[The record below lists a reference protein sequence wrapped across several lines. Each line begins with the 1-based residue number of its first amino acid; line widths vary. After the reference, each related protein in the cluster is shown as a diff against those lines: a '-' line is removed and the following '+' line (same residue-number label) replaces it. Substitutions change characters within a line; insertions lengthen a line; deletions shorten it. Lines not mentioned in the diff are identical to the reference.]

1 MGKGRLGLGRVA
13 PAPASVCY
21 ALPCAGGDG
30 ELGGKGAQLNL
41 LFKSFGAGNRRLG
54 VPDAIVVPARCYR
67 ARGGARARAAERCD
81 LPDDLRK
88 EIAAFAA
95 RHGSRGVAC
104 RSSASCEDAL
114 DASYAGQFETVLNCA
129 SAAACEDGVR
139 KVWAS
144 TLAAGVLAYAGG
156 AARLPKFLK
165 AVAMAVVLQRQVR
178 SDAAGVLFT
187 VNPRNGCE
195 AEAVVEAVF
204 GQGEG
209 LVSGL
214 VTPDSYWVDTLDA
227 GKPRFLRER
236 VARKEQMIVAIPG
249 GGGETVDVPEASQ
262 RDRVLRGATSP
273 CSAAPA
279 PRSPTRSAAARTS
292 SAVTATM
299 DGPASVGPWRGAN
312 DGTWE
317 RDAHATRPVPP
328 MNDFFG
334 DVLADEVTRA
344 DQVRPRPREAALRPR
359 QRHPYLQPVPLGAP
373 DPPPVGP
380 PPPGPVLA
388 ALSRLHPAL
397 RKNDRVARRTLKC
410 RGWMADIRAWKDTER
425 AAREAAAR
433 ALGAVDPGQLGDG
446 ALADHAEAVAVEMA
460 KAWASHQRYTAPCLL
475 TTAAVFARCDPGD
488 AAGRRS
494 LLADVAAAGSNRRDF
509 WDHSPDRPLYE
520 AFSACPEALKALG
533 WARKVVRSKSDSAAA
548 IYLGEVV
555 DAASPVR
562 EAAADYLA
570 ARGGALARPAAEAGE
585 LLRHRNRP
593 RSRPEKLLH
602 WEHRC
607 KGRADRARAFN
618 QMLDSPAVING
629 PRHPPPQL
637 GKWFPKGGCGELT
650 DAFLAVINV
659 ALMGSDC
666 EDEFAA
672 GNLAPGAAVL
682 RGMPASSGA
691 EGALR
696 ARVRVVDEATFP
708 ELRRGEVAVL
718 NFTNSSFNAYLNR
731 CGAVV
736 TNTGGALSHAA
747 ICAREAAIPA
757 VCGCAHATC
766 SRRATSSRSTA
777 PRAP

>member
-1 MGKGRLGLGRVA
+1 
-13 PAPASVCY
+13 
-21 ALPCAGGDG
+21 
-30 ELGGKGAQLNL
+30 
-41 LFKSFGAGNRRLG
+41 
-54 VPDAIVVPARCYR
+54 
-67 ARGGARARAAERCD
+67 
-81 LPDDLRK
+81 
-88 EIAAFAA
+88 
-95 RHGSRGVAC
+95 
-104 RSSASCEDAL
+104 
-114 DASYAGQFETVLNCA
+114 
-129 SAAACEDGVR
+129 
-139 KVWAS
+139 
-144 TLAAGVLAYAGG
+144 
-156 AARLPKFLK
+156 
-165 AVAMAVVLQRQVR
+165 MAVVLQRQIA
-178 SDAAGVLFT
+178 DALGRGADVEF
-187 VNPRNGCE
+187 
-195 AEAVVEAVF
+195 AVEASKRF
-204 GQGEG
+204 GGRKLWLLQ
-209 LVSGL
+209 
-214 VTPDSYWVDTLDA
+214 
-227 GKPRFLRER
+227 
-236 VARKEQMIVAIPG
+236 AR
-249 GGGETVDVPEASQ
+249 
-262 RDRVLRGATSP
+262 
-273 CSAAPA
+273 
-279 PRSPTRSAAARTS
+279 
-292 SAVTATM
+292 AVTATM

-344 DQVRPRPREAALRPR
+344 QIKYGLGLAKLRCDLVNGI
-359 QRHPYLQPVPLGAP
+359 PYLQPVPLGAP

-433 ALGAVDPGQLGDG
+433 ALGAVDPKQLGDG
-446 ALADHAEAVAVEMA
+446 DLAEHVETVAVEMA

-475 TTAAVFARCDPGD
+475 TTAAVFA
-488 AAGRRS
+488 
-494 LLADVAAAGSNRRDF
+494 RRDF

-562 EAAADYLA
+562 EAAAEYLA
-570 ARGGALARPAAEAGE
+570 AVSDRVVGAYDVAAPALRESPAALFDLFHAAATTPPPEVATAAATEAADAAVAARAKPEHRKLVGELLADCREAYRVRDERALFNDAWLNGVGRRALLEVGARRFVDAARAALAAEAGRAAE
-585 LLRHRNRP
+585 ARSRP

-736 TNTGGALSHAA
+736 TNTGGALSHA
-747 ICAREAAIPA
+747 ICARRRSPRSAAA
-757 VCGCAHATC
+757 RTRRTLATGDVVEVDGAQGTVTILK
-766 SRRATSSRSTA
+766 RAA
-777 PRAP
+777 DA

>member
-1 MGKGRLGLGRVA
+1 
-13 PAPASVCY
+13 
-21 ALPCAGGDG
+21 
-30 ELGGKGAQLNL
+30 
-41 LFKSFGAGNRRLG
+41 
-54 VPDAIVVPARCYR
+54 
-67 ARGGARARAAERCD
+67 
-81 LPDDLRK
+81 
-88 EIAAFAA
+88 
-95 RHGSRGVAC
+95 
-104 RSSASCEDAL
+104 
-114 DASYAGQFETVLNCA
+114 
-129 SAAACEDGVR
+129 
-139 KVWAS
+139 
-144 TLAAGVLAYAGG
+144 
-156 AARLPKFLK
+156 
-165 AVAMAVVLQRQVR
+165 
-178 SDAAGVLFT
+178 
-187 VNPRNGCE
+187 
-195 AEAVVEAVF
+195 
-204 GQGEG
+204 
-209 LVSGL
+209 
-214 VTPDSYWVDTLDA
+214 
-227 GKPRFLRER
+227 
-236 VARKEQMIVAIPG
+236 
-249 GGGETVDVPEASQ
+249 
-262 RDRVLRGATSP
+262 
-273 CSAAPA
+273 
-279 PRSPTRSAAARTS
+279 
-292 SAVTATM
+292 
-299 DGPASVGPWRGAN
+299 
-312 DGTWE
+312 
-317 RDAHATRPVPP
+317 
-328 MNDFFG
+328 
-334 DVLADEVTRA
+334 
-344 DQVRPRPREAALRPR
+344 
-359 QRHPYLQPVPLGAP
+359 
-373 DPPPVGP
+373 
-380 PPPGPVLA
+380 
-388 ALSRLHPAL
+388 
-397 RKNDRVARRTLKC
+397 
-410 RGWMADIRAWKDTER
+410 
-425 AAREAAAR
+425 
-433 ALGAVDPGQLGDG
+433 
-446 ALADHAEAVAVEMA
+446 MA

-488 AAGRRS
+488 AAGRRA

-562 EAAADYLA
+562 EAAAAYLA
-570 ARGGALARPAAEAGE
+570 AVSDRVVGAYDVAALALRESPAALFDLFTPPRRRRRSRDGGGDGRDAAAAARAKPEHRKLVGELLADCREAYRVRDERALFNDAWLNGVGRRAPSRSARCASSTRRAARGFGRRGRRAAEA
-585 LLRHRNRP
+585 RNRRGRGR
-593 RSRPEKLLH
+593 RSLH

-757 VCGCAHATC
+757 VCGCAHATDVLATGDVVEVDGAQGTVTILK
-766 SRRATSSRSTA
+766 RAA
-777 PRAP
+777 DA